1 MERLTRTNGP
11 AAAAWG
17 EYSFVPDEDNCI
29 EAPDGALEALACF
42 GFVMAPPKV
51 EKHQNVRESTVEPE
65 PRTKRAYTK
74 IRPENG

>member
-42 GFVMAPPKV
+42 GFILAPEKAPEV
-51 EKHQNVRESTVEPE
+51 ENVRV
-65 PRTKRAYTK
+65 KRAYTK
-74 IRPENG
+74 MRPENG

>member
-1 MERLTRTNGP
+1 MERLTRINGP

-42 GFVMAPPKV
+42 GFILAPPKAPL
-51 EKHQNVRESTVEPE
+51 EEAPVEPE
-65 PRTKRAYTK
+65 QRVKRAYTK
-74 IRPENG
+74 MRP